1 MTLIPPY
8 FNLFDYFLDGERLA
22 RIGHNTA
29 IDFRGGRI
37 TYNELRREVDFWAD
51 QFLGA
56 GVGEGDRVGLLLF
69 DSPEFVSCFLAA
81 ASIGAISVPV
91 NTFLTAEEV
100 MFIIRD
106 SGARL
111 VVAEDELEWKV
122 DLGEPGISDRC
133 SLLVVDT
140 LARHYLE
147 PKDEVAPRPHLP
159 ATTDQTPA
167 FLLYTSGSTGAP
179 KGVLHLH
186 GAIPH
191 TVSSYAESVL
201 RLSEDDRV
209 YSASRLFFAYGLG
222 NSLSFPL
229 RAGAAAILSA
239 ERPAPANLARL
250 FEEQLPTVFFG
261 VPAIYRSLLDWRAEG
276 NPVDASSLRLCVSA
290 GEALPASIFEG
301 WRQAFGLEILDG
313 IGSTEMLHIFI
324 SNRANEARAGSSGKV
339 VSGYEARLLDD
350 AGGEVGAGELGNLWV
365 RGPSATAGYWN
376 RPELTADTIRDGWVK
391 TGDVYRRDGEGYFYH
406 IGRSD
411 DCFKVRGLWVSP
423 VEVESVLLEHEGVTE
438 AAVVPATDAAGL
450 ATVKAYVVIRAN
462 GGGEALRE
470 ELRKFAG
477 SRLPQ
482 HKVPSQIEFLGE
494 LPRTSTGKVQRYK
507 LRAGSF
513 TSPRGGSDEL

>member
-8 FNLFDYFLDGERLA
+8 FNLFDCLLDDERLSV
-22 RIGHNTA
+22 IGSKTA

-37 TYNELRREVDFWAD
+37 TYKELRREVDFWAE
-51 QFLGA
+51 QFTGA
-56 GVGEGDRVGLLLF
+56 GVSEGDRVALLLF
-69 DSPEFVSCFLAA
+69 DSPEFVACFLAA
-81 ASIGAISVPV
+81 AAVGAISVPV

-100 MFIIRD
+100 MFIIKD
-106 SGARL
+106 SGTRL

-122 DLGEPGISDRC
+122 DLGEPSLSGTC

-147 PKDEVAPRPHLP
+147 PKDDVAPRSHLP
-159 ATTDQTPA
+159 ATTKQTPA

-186 GAIPH
+186 GSIPY
-191 TVSSYAESVL
+191 TIATYGESVL
-201 RLSEDDRV
+201 RLTESDRV

-229 RAGAAAILSA
+229 GAGATAILST
-239 ERPAPANLARL
+239 ERPAPENLARL
-250 FEEQLPTVFFG
+250 FEEQLPTVLFG
-261 VPAIYRSLLDWRAEG
+261 VPAVYRALLDWHAQG
-276 NPVDASSLRLCVSA
+276 NRLDTSSLRLCVSA
-290 GEALPASIFEG
+290 GEALPASIFDE
-301 WRQAFGLEILDG
+301 WRQTFGAEILDG

-324 SNRANEARAGSSGKV
+324 SNRTGEARAGSSGKV
-339 VSGYEARLLDD
+339 VEGYEARLLDE
-350 AGGEVGAGELGNLWV
+350 AGNEARSDDLGNLWV
-365 RGPSATAGYWN
+365 RGQSATAGYWN
-376 RPELTADTIRDGWVK
+376 RAELTRDTIHDGWVK
-391 TGDVYRRDGEGYFYH
+391 TGDVYRRDDEGYFYH

-423 VEVESVLLEHEGVTE
+423 IEVESVLLSHEAVQE
-438 AAVVPATDAAGL
+438 VAVVPAVDASGL
-450 ATVKAYVVIRAN
+450 ATVRACVVIRAN
-462 GGGEALRE
+462 REGEALRE
-470 ELRKFAG
+470 ELRIFAG

-482 HKVPSQIEFLGE
+482 HKVPSQIEFLSE

-513 TSPRGGSDEL
+513 TSQRGGSDDL